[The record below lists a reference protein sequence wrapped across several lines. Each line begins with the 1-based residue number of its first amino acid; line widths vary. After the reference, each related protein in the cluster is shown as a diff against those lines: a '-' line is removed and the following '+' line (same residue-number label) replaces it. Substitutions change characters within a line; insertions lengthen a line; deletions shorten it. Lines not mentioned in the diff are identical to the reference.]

1 MTMPEDFTNG
11 VKEMIEGGGL
21 PHLPT
26 PTIRWSRWVSAR
38 SRRSS

>member
-11 VKEMIEGGGL
+11 VKEMIEGGL